1 MVAEENTITQ
11 ELYTQSS
18 GTSDDVTMTDKERES
33 TSLKI
38 DRDLYKEFKM
48 EALRRD
54 MEISELLD
62 HAMRLA
68 INEDKKKK

>member
-1 MVAEENTITQ
+1 MVTEENTITQ
-11 ELYTQSS
+11 KLYTQSS
-18 GTSDDVTMTDKERES
+18 DSTDDVADKERES

-62 HAMRLA
+62 YAMRLA
-68 INEDKKKK
+68 INEGKKKK

>member
-1 MVAEENTITQ
+1 MTQ

-18 GTSDDVTMTDKERES
+18 GTSDHETMIDKERES

-38 DRDLYKEFKM
+38 DRDLYKKFKM

-68 INEDKKKK
+68 INEGKKKK